1 MFQPVG
7 HGTAKSVCSYVL
19 LGHNLGNNQFPGRD
33 RWQDVPRDI
42 NISTCHMPIIYASCK
57 KNRAVPLEAQNLTL
71 KSKFPPKNEPG
82 LIVQMGLVWK
92 SPSGGKSPVPMARS
106 FRDRTKVRLWRAWG
120 DRPIHWHGKSSRKL
134 DEKKGDYLQNLL
146 DLFFKCLWN
155 RLVVEPP
162 GP

>member
-7 HGTAKSVCSYVL
+7 HGTAKSVCSCVL

-33 RWQDVPRDI
+33 RWQDVPRDN
-42 NISTCHMPIIYASCK
+42 NISTCHMPIIYASCI
-57 KNRAVPLEAQNLTL
+57 KNCALPLEAHKILLSNPSSLQKMNLVSL
-71 KSKFPPKNEPG
+71 SKGDLSENHP
-82 LIVQMGLVWK
+82 MGPW
-92 SPSGGKSPVPMARS
+92 PRS

-120 DRPIHWHGKSSRKL
+120 AQSTGMGNHPGNWMK
-134 DEKKGDYLQNLL
+134 KKGTI
-146 DLFFKCLWN
+146 FKTSLIYFLKSLSN

>member
-42 NISTCHMPIIYASCK
+42 NISTCHMPIIYASCI
-57 KNRAVPLEAQNLTL
+57 KNRALPLEAQNLTL

-82 LIVQMGLVWK
+82 LIVQRGLV
-92 SPSGGKSPVPMARS
+92 
-106 FRDRTKVRLWRAWG
+106 
-120 DRPIHWHGKSSRKL
+120 
-134 DEKKGDYLQNLL
+134 
-146 DLFFKCLWN
+146 
-155 RLVVEPP
+155 
-162 GP
+162 